1 MAETLNHTLDDMGQ
15 RLNAL
20 IDRVNSAQEADTQD
34 NAVRCPP
41 SLCESGDHCT
51 AHGPNRV
58 PLADSFIR
66 ACPHPAPSLQV
77 AQIVQILNAHLT
89 SLQWIDQNA
98 SSLQLR
104 VQELSS
110 KNQALRS
117 DKRS

>member
-66 ACPHPAPSLQV
+66 ACPHPAPSLPLPWQPGTCQ
-77 AQIVQILNAHLT
+77 AWGMT
-89 SLQWIDQNA
+89 
-98 SSLQLR
+98 SSLR
-104 VQELSS
+104 G
-110 KNQALRS
+110 
-117 DKRS
+117 